1 MWSFSRL
8 TGILLFTTLLMPSF
22 AEARHPRGG
31 GPGGHS
37 NSQSRHGGARAKTP
51 DVPRDTRGRI
61 QRSARAKN
69 EFRKTHPCPPT
80 GKAQGACPGYVID
93 HVKPLKRGGA
103 DSAGNMQWQ
112 TTEEARRKDKT
123 E

>member
-1 MWSFSRL
+1 MWSFSGF
-8 TGILLFTTLLMPSF
+8 TGILLFVTMLMPSF

-31 GPGGHS
+31 GSGGHS

-51 DVPRDTRGRI
+51 DVPRDAHGRI

-69 EFRKTHPCPPT
+69 EFRKAHPCPST
-80 GKAQGACPGYVID
+80 GKTSGACPG